1 MDVPFTTQLPNGA
14 ISLDGN
20 GLPVVDTNFLSVLN
34 TLGPSTEFTD
44 YNVPGDQGPT
54 TLTNGDEF
62 NIVNDDGAGTIS
74 NVDSGTYLGDFT
86 LSTANVS
93 ANLLGLAG
101 VTVSLN
107 PIQGELYQDENDN
120 FFMISDQPLTE
131 DHIGITIEV
140 DTILGGVTSV
150 DLNLSDPLDDVPVVG
165 DAVAPLVQQ
174 LLDTA
179 AVTFEVDTNGT
190 LTFNDTDLI
199 CFTSGTLIKT
209 IRGEIPVEDLKLGDE
224 VLTLDRGYQTIR
236 WIGSRNLSAAQLADH
251 PKMCPI
257 RIRAGALGVNQPERD
272 LLVSPQHRILVRSI
286 IAERMFGQ
294 SEVLVAAKQ
303 LLEMDGVEIAED
315 VTSITYW
322 HFMFEAHQIVFAN
335 GAATESLYTG
345 SEALKAVGN
354 AARQEILD
362 LFPELDKEDLHV
374 AQPAR
379 ILVPGRRGRRLAER
393 VMRNK
398 KTLVAEQV

>member
-1 MDVPFTTQLPNGA
+1 MPFTTQLPNGA

-140 DTILGGVTSV
+140 DTILGGVTSI
-150 DLNLSDPLDDVPVVG
+150 DLNLSDSLDDVPVVG

-199 CFTSGTLIKT
+199 CFTSGTLIKS
-209 IRGEIPVEDLKLGDE
+209 IRGEVPVEDLKLGDE

-236 WIGSRNLSAAQLADH
+236 WIGSRNLSATQLTIY
-251 PKMCPI
+251 PKMRPI
-257 RIRAGALGVNQPERD
+257 RICAGALGVNQPERE

-315 VTSITYW
+315 VTSVTYW
-322 HFMFEAHQIVFAN
+322 HFMFEAHQVVFAN

-354 AARQEILD
+354 AARQEILA

>member
-1 MDVPFTTQLPNGA
+1 MPFTTQLPNGA

-62 NIVNDDGAGTIS
+62 NIVNDDGAGTIT

-86 LSTANVS
+86 LSTADVS

-140 DTILGGVTSV
+140 DTILGGVTSI

-209 IRGEIPVEDLKLGDE
+209 IRGEIPVEDLKVGDE

-354 AARQEILD
+354 AARQEILV